1 VCNGIAVFD
10 SFSCGASTSESM
22 TRSTDN
28 FIARPGH
35 TLGTYPQ
42 CDPAVPGRLDE
53 WWSACTAPLQ
63 RGQRSSQ
70 SRAKKFL
77 QAVNALGDELQGM
90 TAAQLASYSVSLRAQ
105 MRKAGLRPDLS
116 ARAFAVVRE
125 HASRTLNLR
134 HYDCQVLGGWAILEG
149 MLAEMDTGEGKTLT
163 ATLPAC
169 AAAFAGIPVHVITV
183 NDYLAERDREL
194 MSPLYAVLGVKS
206 AAVTQDM
213 QNPDDRRTGYAADIT
228 YCTNKQVTFDYLRDR
243 VTIGARRDPLYRVLD
258 KLNAAPVKSEGNNG
272 GLLLRGLCF
281 AIVDEADSVLVDEA
295 RTPLKLS
302 VPTDSGL
309 DENIYRH
316 AVSAARELE
325 KDVDFNVAVAT
336 GEITLL
342 ESGERQIETLL
353 AGKNAYF
360 DSRRRRNAI
369 TRQALIACH
378 SFSLDRDYLVRDGE
392 IQIIDEHTGRAM
404 PDRSWELGLHQLIEA
419 KESLDISS
427 PAKTLARITYQRFFR
442 RYHRLGAM
450 SGTAREV
457 KEELWSVYEL
467 AVFRVLPNK
476 PSKRI
481 LLRPTVHLSESAKWQ
496 AILESVVRYRDQGRP
511 VLVGTRS
518 LGASEM
524 LSAILSEAG
533 VEHQVLNARNDREE
547 SEIIALAGQSGR
559 VTVATNMAGRG
570 TDITLGDGVA
580 KSGGLHVIVA
590 ECNDASRIDRQLHGR
605 SARQGEPG
613 SSETVVSWTD
623 NALQKCGPGP
633 ARYVANSLASG
644 KLGLMRGLEGRFLRW
659 LQAGTERRHAR
670 LRRALLKQDQRLDE
684 IFAFSGSSE

>member
-1 VCNGIAVFD
+1 MN
-10 SFSCGASTSESM
+10 
-22 TRSTDN
+22 
-28 FIARPGH
+28 
-35 TLGTYPQ
+35 
-42 CDPAVPGRLDE
+42 
-53 WWSACTAPLQ
+53 
-63 RGQRSSQ
+63 
-70 SRAKKFL
+70 
-77 QAVNALGDELQGM
+77 
-90 TAAQLASYSVSLRAQ
+90 AAQLASYSNGLRAQ
-105 MRKAGLRPDLS
+105 MKKAGLRPDLS

-125 HASRTLNLR
+125 HADRTLNLR

-194 MSPLYAVLGVKS
+194 MLPLYSVLGIRS
-206 AAVTQDM
+206 AAVTQSM
-213 QNPDDRRTGYAADIT
+213 QNPDDRRAGYGADIT

-258 KLNAAPVKSEGNNG
+258 KLNSAPAQNDGKND

-281 AIVDEADSVLVDEA
+281 AIIDEADSVLIDEA

-302 VPTDSGL
+302 APTDAGL
-309 DENIYRH
+309 DEDIYYQ

-325 KDVDFNVAVAT
+325 IDVEFSVAVAT
-336 GEITLL
+336 GEVTLL
-342 ESGERQIETLL
+342 ESGEQRLEAIL
-353 AGKNAYF
+353 AGRNSYF

-369 TRQALIACH
+369 ARQALIACH
-378 SFSLDRDYLVRDGE
+378 CFSLDRDYLVRDGE

-419 KESLDISS
+419 KEGLEVSR
-427 PAKTLARITYQRFFR
+427 PAKTIARITYQKFFR
-442 RYHRLGAM
+442 RYHRVGAM
-450 SGTAREV
+450 SGTAQEV
-457 KEELWSVYEL
+457 RDELWSVYEL
-467 AVFRVLPNK
+467 AVFRVPTNK
-476 PSKRI
+476 PCIRK
-481 LLRPTVHLSESAKWQ
+481 LLPPSVHVNESTKWQ
-496 AILESVVRYRDQGRP
+496 AIFERVVANRDQGRP

-518 LGASEM
+518 LVASET
-524 LSAILSEAG
+524 LSAMLAEGG

-547 SEIIALAGQSGR
+547 AAIIALAGQSGR

-570 TDITLGDGVA
+570 TDIKLGDDVA
-580 KSGGLHVIVA
+580 KAGGLHVIVA
-590 ECNDASRIDRQLHGR
+590 ECNDAGRIDRQLHGR

-613 SSETVVSWTD
+613 SCETVVSWAD
-623 NALQKCGPGP
+623 GALKKCGPSP
-633 ARYVANSLASG
+633 ASYVANGVASG
-644 KLGLMRGLEGRFLRW
+644 KLSLGLGFEGRVLRW

>member
-1 VCNGIAVFD
+1 
-10 SFSCGASTSESM
+10 M
-22 TRSTDN
+22 TQSKDH

-35 TLGTYPQ
+35 TLGAYPQ

-53 WWSACTAPLQ
+53 WLSACTAPLQ
-63 RGQRSSQ
+63 RGRRSRQ
-70 SRAKKFL
+70 SRAKQFL

-90 TAAQLASYSVSLRAQ
+90 TAAQLASYSKSLRAQ

-125 HASRTLNLR
+125 HADRTLNLR

-194 MSPLYAVLGVKS
+194 MSPLYAVLGLQS
-206 AAVTQDM
+206 AAVTQGM
-213 QNPDDRRTGYAADIT
+213 QNPDNRRAGYAADIT

-243 VTIGARRDPLYRVLD
+243 VAIGARRDPLYRVLD
-258 KLNAAPVKSEGNNG
+258 KLNAAPGQNGGNND

-281 AIVDEADSVLVDEA
+281 AIIDEADSVLIDEA

-302 VPTDSGL
+302 APTDAGL
-309 DENIYRH
+309 DEAIYRQ
-316 AVSAARELE
+316 AVSAARALDI
-325 KDVDFNVAVAT
+325 DVDFTVAVAT
-336 GEITLL
+336 GEVILL
-342 ESGERQIETLL
+342 KSGERRIETSLE
-353 AGKNAYF
+353 GRNAYF
-360 DSRRRRNAI
+360 ESRRRRNAI
-369 TRQALIACH
+369 ARQALIACYC
-378 SFSLDRDYLVRDGE
+378 FSLDRDYLVRDGE

-419 KESLDISS
+419 KEGLEISR
-427 PAKTLARITYQRFFR
+427 PAKTIARITYQRFFR
-442 RYHRLGAM
+442 RYHRVGAM
-450 SGTAREV
+450 SGTAQEV
-457 KEELWSVYEL
+457 RDELWSVYEL
-467 AVFRVLPNK
+467 AVFRVPPNK
-476 PSKRI
+476 PC
-481 LLRPTVHLSESAKWQ
+481 LRNVLPPSVHVSESSKWQ
-496 AILESVVRYRDQGRP
+496 AILERVVANREQGRP

-518 LGASEM
+518 LGASET
-524 LSAILSEAG
+524 LSALLTEAG
-533 VEHQVLNARNDREE
+533 IEHQVLNARNDREE
-547 SEIIALAGQSGR
+547 AAIIALAGQSGR

-570 TDITLGDGVA
+570 TDIKLGDDVA
-580 KSGGLHVIVA
+580 KAGGLHVIVA

-613 SSETVVSWTD
+613 SSETVVSWAD
-623 NALQKCGPGP
+623 DALQKCGPGP

-644 KLGLMRGLEGRFLRW
+644 KHSLSRGFAGRVLRW

-684 IFAFSGSSE
+684 IFAFSGLSE

>member
-1 VCNGIAVFD
+1 
-10 SFSCGASTSESM
+10 M
-22 TRSTDN
+22 TQSTDY

-35 TLGTYPQ
+35 TLGAYPQ

-53 WWSACTAPLQ
+53 WLSACTAPLQ
-63 RGQRSSQ
+63 RGVRSSQ
-70 SRAKKFL
+70 SRARQFL
-77 QAVNALGDELQGM
+77 QAVNALGDELHGM
-90 TAAQLASYSVSLRAQ
+90 TAAELASCSDGLRAE

-125 HASRTLNLR
+125 HADRTLNLR

-194 MSPLYAVLGVKS
+194 MSPLYAVLGLKS
-206 AAVTQDM
+206 AAVTQSM
-213 QNPDDRRTGYAADIT
+213 QSPDDRRVGYAADIT

-243 VTIGARRDPLYRVLD
+243 VAIGARRDPLYRVLD
-258 KLNAAPVKSEGNNG
+258 KLNNAPVRKD

-281 AIVDEADSVLVDEA
+281 AIIDEADSVLIDEA

-302 VPTDSGL
+302 APTDTGL
-309 DENIYRH
+309 DEAIYRE
-316 AVSAARELE
+316 AVSAARGLDI
-325 KDVDFNVAVAT
+325 DVDFNVAVAS
-336 GEITLL
+336 GEVTLL
-342 ESGERQIETLL
+342 ESGERRIETSLV
-353 AGKNAYF
+353 GKNAYF

-369 TRQALIACH
+369 ARQALIACH
-378 SFSLDRDYLVRDGE
+378 CFRVDRDYLVRDGE
-392 IQIIDEHTGRAM
+392 IQIIDEYTGRAM

-419 KESLDISS
+419 KESLEISS
-427 PAKTLARITYQRFFR
+427 PAKTIARITYQRFFR
-442 RYHRLGAM
+442 RYHRVGAM
-450 SGTAREV
+450 SGTAQEV
-457 KEELWSVYEL
+457 RDELWSVYEL
-467 AVFRVLPNK
+467 AVFRVPPNK
-476 PSKRI
+476 PCMRNVLPPS
-481 LLRPTVHLSESAKWQ
+481 VHVSESSKWQ
-496 AILESVVRYRDQGRP
+496 AILERVVANREQGRP

-518 LGASEM
+518 LGASET
-524 LSAILSEAG
+524 LSALLTKAG
-533 VEHQVLNARNDREE
+533 IEHQVLNARNDREE
-547 SEIIALAGQSGR
+547 AAIIALAGQSGR

-570 TDITLGDGVA
+570 TDIKLGDGVA
-580 KSGGLHVIVA
+580 RAGGLHVIVA

-613 SSETVVSWTD
+613 SSETVVSWAD
-623 NALQKCGPGP
+623 DALQKCGPGP
-633 ARYVANSLASG
+633 ASYVANGLASG
-644 KLGLMRGLEGRFLRW
+644 KLSLICGFEGRVLRW

-684 IFAFSGSSE
+684 IFAFSGLSE